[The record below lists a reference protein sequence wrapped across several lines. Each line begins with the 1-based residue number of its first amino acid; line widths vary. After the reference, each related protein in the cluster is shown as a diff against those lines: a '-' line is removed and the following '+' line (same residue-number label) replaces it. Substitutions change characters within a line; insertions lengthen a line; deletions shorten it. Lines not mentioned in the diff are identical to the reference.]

1 LIKAYKALQ
10 GSGHN
15 IWYRGKRRESGR
27 EKDLDI
33 DEIQKKEELVV
44 LPK

>member
-1 LIKAYKALQ
+1 MMYKALQ

-15 IWYRGKRRESGR
+15 VWYRGKRSESES

-33 DEIQKKEELVV
+33 VENR
-44 LPK
+44 